1 MERLVVALL
10 GRLVMVTVLLE
21 VVTLVMVMEAVH
33 VECCTSLLQ

>member
-33 VECCTSLLQ
+33 VACCTALLQ